1 MPSAPATVT
10 VTIDG
15 VRVAVPAQASVAVAI
30 LNRAGPALPRGRAAW
45 QVMRSEMPQ
54 LFWRA
59 RAGNPVNDF
68 YFDEAEGCMKGE
80 KWNVFW
86 YGLEGWEQV
95 RYAVEHCLARPA
107 TLKG

>member
-1 MPSAPATVT
+1 
-10 VTIDG
+10 
-15 VRVAVPAQASVAVAI
+15 
-30 LNRAGPALPRGRAAW
+30 
-45 QVMRSEMPQ
+45 VMRAETPQ

-59 RAGNPVNDF
+59 RSGNPVNDF
-68 YFDEAEGCMKGE
+68 YFDEADGCLKGE

-86 YGLEGWEQV
+86 YGLEGWEQI